1 MKNIKLL
8 NPPLFIL
15 FAIGLSLVLSQCST
29 SQKAVKLTSNNI
41 KNMVDSS
48 HFVFVADRA
57 IPLRGSSR
65 YLTSDYEVTIKKD
78 TLNSYLP
85 YFGRAY
91 QAPIDPTKGG
101 IQFISTNFTYQVN
114 PKGSNQWN
122 IIIKPNDNRDVLQM
136 YFDIFDNG
144 TANLNI
150 VNTHKDPISFDG
162 HIERVKN

>member
-1 MKNIKLL
+1 MKNIKHL
-8 NPPLFIL
+8 NLVLFIS
-15 FAIGLSLVLSQCST
+15 FAFGLSLVLSQCST
-29 SQKAVKLTSNNI
+29 SQKIVKLTSNNI

-48 HFVFVADRA
+48 NFVFVADRV
-57 IPLRGSSR
+57 IPLRGRTR

-114 PKGSNQWN
+114 PKGTNQWN
-122 IIIKPNDNRDVLQM
+122 ITIKPNDYRDVQQL
-136 YFDIFDNG
+136 YFNIFDNG